1 MLSPGDK
8 APPFELPDADM
19 RVTKSSDLLGQK
31 NLVVYFYPKDDT
43 PGCTI
48 EALEFSD
55 IIGRFES
62 LNTVV
67 VGVSRDS
74 CTSHAAFR
82 DKHGLTV
89 HLLAD
94 PEGEVCNAYGVWQER
109 EKNGEKK
116 MAVVRST
123 FIIDRDGVVRHALY
137 DVKPK
142 GHAEAV
148 LELVEGL

>member
-123 FIIDRDGVVRHALY
+123 FIIGRDGVVRHALY

>member
-19 RVTKSSDLLGQK
+19 RVTKSSNLLGQK